1 MNESIEKAEMKK
13 KTNWLYLAAMILVL
27 ILAVVSYMVGRSP
40 DGNTGVEVNQI
51 EKSSLSEDQSA
62 KARAL
67 EEKFR
72 QKVLQKEREFQ
83 QKNNEIIDNFE
94 SQLQEIINRN
104 FNAAE
109 NAIPSVVKDFSG
121 FGACNKLCYKMVK
134 SKITGSSDLQ
144 TSIQASLAKVLDHC
158 SAGTGEVDNLLKS
171 FEIRLAENSNQFR
184 TSIGDIAE
192 ELNNPEYIS
201 LDTSAIKK
209 FTEDIIEIYASV
221 PRNVIATVS
230 AEIGVALETVF
241 IRSTCSVLT
250 SVFAKSVAKMAGSA
264 AAGAICAAADGPIPI
279 GDIIGGGIA
288 VVGLGWTAWD
298 IYHAMKVLPEN
309 LDRQLRDSVAK
320 YRSEISQSAK
330 AQAHK
335 LLAEYENRNEQ
346 VVNQVSSWKLR

>member
-27 ILAVVSYMVGRSP
+27 ILAVVSYMVGH
-40 DGNTGVEVNQI
+40 GNTGVEATPSG
-51 EKSSLSEDQSA
+51 ESSQSEDHSA
-62 KARAL
+62 KAREI
-67 EEKFR
+67 EEIFR

-83 QKNNEIIDNFE
+83 QKNNELIDDFE
-94 SQLQEIINRN
+94 VKLREIINRN
-104 FNAAE
+104 FGAAE

-134 SKITGSSDLQ
+134 SKITGSSDLE
-144 TSIQASLAKVLDHC
+144 TSIQASLGKVLDHC
-158 SAGTGEVDNLLKS
+158 SAGTAEVDNLLKS

-184 TSIGDIAE
+184 SSIAE

-201 LDTSAIKK
+201 LDTSALKK
-209 FTEDIIEIYASV
+209 FSEDIIKIHCSV
-221 PRNVIATVS
+221 QQNVYSTVA
-230 AEIGVALETVF
+230 AEVGVGLELIF
-241 IRSTCSVLT
+241 IRSTCRILT

-279 GDIIGGGIA
+279 GDVIGGGIA
-288 VVGLGWTAWD
+288 IAGLAWTAYD

-309 LDRQLRDSVAK
+309 LDHQLRDSVAK

-330 AQAHK
+330 DQAHK
-335 LLAEYENRNEQ
+335 LLTEYENRNEQ
-346 VVNQVSSWKLR
+346 VVNEVSSWKLR

>member
-121 FGACNKLCYKMVK
+121 FGACNKLCFKMVK
-134 SKITGSSDLQ
+134 DKIKGTSDAQ
-144 TSIQASLAKVLDHC
+144 AAIETSLNKVLDPC
-158 SAGTGEVDNLLKS
+158 SAGTAEVDNLLKS
-171 FEIRLAENSNQFR
+171 YEILLTENSNQFR
-184 TSIGDIAE
+184 SSIAE
-192 ELNNPEYIS
+192 ELKNPEYIG
-201 LDTSAIKK
+201 LDTSAIEKIAN
-209 FTEDIIEIYASV
+209 DIIRVYGSV
-221 PRNVIATVS
+221 SKSVKSTVA
-230 AEIGVALETVF
+230 AEVGAGFELLF
-241 IRSTCSVLT
+241 IRSTCRTLT
-250 SVFAKSVAKMAGSA
+250 AIFAKTVAKMAGSA
-264 AAGAICAAADGPIPI
+264 TAGVILAAADGPLPI
-279 GDIIGGGIA
+279 GDAVAGGIA
-288 VVGLGWTAWD
+288 VVGLAWTAWD
-298 IYHAMKVLPEN
+298 IRQAMKVLPEK
-309 LDRQLRDSVAK
+309 LDRQLRDSVTK
-320 YRSEISQSAK
+320 YRSEVNKSAK
-330 AQAHK
+330 EQAQK
-335 LLAEYENRNEQ
+335 LLDEYRKSTKEL
-346 VVNQVSSWKLR
+346 VNKVSGQES